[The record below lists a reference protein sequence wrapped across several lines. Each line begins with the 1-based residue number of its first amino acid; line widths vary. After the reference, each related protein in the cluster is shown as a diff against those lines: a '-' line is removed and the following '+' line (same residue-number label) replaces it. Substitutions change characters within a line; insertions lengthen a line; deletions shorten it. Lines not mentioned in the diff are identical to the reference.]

1 LVTYQIM
8 QIRRVPILG
17 FDQANRAFWIVFEQ
31 SYLILRLRRINQACT
46 AIQVEPLTCQRV
58 DTSSGRHVV
67 VTGPLP

>member
-1 LVTYQIM
+1 MHQNV

-17 FDQANRAFWIVFEQ
+17 FDQAERAFSIVFRQ
-31 SYLILRLRRINQACT
+31 SYLILRLRRRNQAC
-46 AIQVEPLTCQRV
+46 AVRQVEPSTCLRV